1 VLRAEIPVTGGGARE
16 PVAMT
21 VGGLA
26 DRTLVPVNAGT
37 AVVPVAERVADLAV
51 TAEAPVIG
59 AGV

>member
-1 VLRAEIPVTGGGARE
+1 M
-16 PVAMT
+16 AMT